1 MSSLPFDWSP
11 SGESEVG
18 LRGYEARLR
27 RLGGRSFA
35 LSVGIVFFGLLVG
48 LTFVAYLT
56 GVFAPSRTR
65 LLFALYVVLAT
76 VWYALTLVWGNVE
89 QRRSRRADA
98 APEIILETRGGAL
111 VASNVGAGPAV
122 DARIAVA
129 VDGERVYDELRPVL
143 RAGEQMT
150 VAPSDRLASEATVD
164 LGVWSAT
171 RLSDVEYRV
180 ERTYEAETLR
190 T

>member
-18 LRGYEARLR
+18 FRGYGTRVR
-27 RLGGRSFA
+27 RFVGQ
-35 LSVGIVFFGLLVG
+35 SVVLAAGVVAFGLSVG

-56 GVFAPSRTR
+56 GVVAAGQTR

-89 QRRSRRADA
+89 QRRTRRADA
-98 APEIILETRGGAL
+98 APEIVLETRGGTL
-111 VASNVGAGPAV
+111 VASNVGAGPAI
-122 DARIAVA
+122 DARIAVS
-129 VDGERVYDELRPVL
+129 VDGERVYDELCPVL
-143 RAGEQMT
+143 RAGEHLS
-150 VAPSDRLASEATVD
+150 VASAVRDDAAVA
-164 LGVWSAT
+164 LGVWSGT

-180 ERTYEAETLR
+180 ERTYEGATLR
-190 T
+190 P

>member
-18 LRGYEARLR
+18 FRGYGTRVR
-27 RLGGRSFA
+27 RLVGRSVVLA
-35 LSVGIVFFGLLVG
+35 AGVVAFGLSVG

-56 GVFAPSRTR
+56 GAVAAGRTR

-89 QRRSRRADA
+89 QRRTRRADA
-98 APEIILETRGGAL
+98 APEIVLETRGGAV
-111 VASNVGAGPAV
+111 VASNVGAGPAI

-143 RAGEQMT
+143 RSGEHLT
-150 VAPSDRLASEATVD
+150 VVPGGVDDDATVD

-171 RLSDVEYRV
+171 RLADVEYRV
-180 ERTYEAETLR
+180 ERTYEAATLR